1 MTDTSVADVEA
12 KLDRVADADDEE
24 AMALLRR
31 AREDIGRL
39 RAHSA
44 ADEETIERLEAQLE
58 RHEEAFAHRD
68 EYGGSFGAAMNP
80 DEEDAA

>member
-1 MTDTSVADVEA
+1 MTDTSVEDVETT
-12 KLDRVADADDEE
+12 LDRIPDADDEE

-39 RAHSA
+39 DQHSEV
-44 ADEETIERLEAQLE
+44 DEETIERLEDQLE
-58 RHEEAFAHRD
+58 RHEEVFEDHEA
-68 EYGGSFGAAMNP
+68 YGGSLGAAMNP